1 MEPAW
6 SLATW
11 TRLTWEGFG
20 SVAAATVGWSEDVG
34 PGPTATA
41 HLLQQR
47 GARCSA
53 PSPGS
58 LVEPIKSYATQVMH
72 EARREMSMKS
82 DCKVRQS

>member
-6 SLATW
+6 SFASW
-11 TRLTWEGFG
+11 TGFRQEGFG
-20 SVAAATVGWSEDVG
+20 SGAAATAGWRGEVGAGPVAAANL
-34 PGPTATA
+34 P
-41 HLLQQR
+41 QQR

-58 LVEPIKSYATQVMH
+58 LAEPIKSHATQVMH
-72 EARREMSMKS
+72 EARKEMSMKS